1 MEVVYHMSDME
12 RYMRDAVVVSGSN
25 PVLIDRFVENAI
37 EVDVDALCDGD
48 EVFIAG
54 IMEHI
59 EEAGIHSGD
68 SACTLP
74 PQTLSS
80 DILGAIKEQT
90 TILAHALKVVGLM
103 NVQFAVKGSDI
114 YLLEVNPRGSR
125 TVPFVAKAT
134 GNPIAKIAARIMAG
148 EKLSAFNLITH
159 SQDHVAVKEA
169 VFPFSRFPGVDIF
182 LGPEMKSTGEVMGVD
197 TNFGRAFAKSQLG
210 AGTVLPLKG
219 SVFISVKDADKD
231 AFIPICQDL
240 VNLGFSIIA
249 TGGTTDALQQAG
261 VPATRIN
268 KVMEGRP
275 HAVDSMLSGD
285 IQLVFNTAHGAA
297 AIHDSFSL
305 RHTALTNNI
314 PYYTTVSGSRAAVAA
329 ITSLRDGSLD
339 VCSLQD
345 YLPNRGVVA

>member
-1 MEVVYHMSDME
+1 
-12 RYMRDAVVVSGSN
+12 
-25 PVLIDRFVENAI
+25 
-37 EVDVDALCDGD
+37 
-48 EVFIAG
+48 
-54 IMEHI
+54 
-59 EEAGIHSGD
+59 
-68 SACTLP
+68 
-74 PQTLSS
+74 
-80 DILGAIKEQT
+80 
-90 TILAHALKVVGLM
+90 
-103 NVQFAVKGSDI
+103 
-114 YLLEVNPRGSR
+114 
-125 TVPFVAKAT
+125 
-134 GNPIAKIAARIMAG
+134 
-148 EKLSAFNLITH
+148 
-159 SQDHVAVKEA
+159 
-169 VFPFSRFPGVDIF
+169 
-182 LGPEMKSTGEVMGVD
+182 MKSTGEVMGVD
-197 TNFGRAFAKSQLG
+197 TNFGRAFAKSQLS